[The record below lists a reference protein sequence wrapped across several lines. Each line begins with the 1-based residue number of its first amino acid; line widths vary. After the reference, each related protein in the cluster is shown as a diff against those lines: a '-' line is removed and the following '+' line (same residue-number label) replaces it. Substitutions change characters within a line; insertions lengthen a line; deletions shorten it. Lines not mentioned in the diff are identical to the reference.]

1 MLFSFDVLKYHTD
14 PLLKVNVMQKHYL
27 KGKAQMRYALNTNQK
42 HGDWNNTLKL
52 RTPRTLKIF
61 LECVFWPITHE
72 TS

>member
-42 HGDWNNTLKL
+42 HGD
-52 RTPRTLKIF
+52 
-61 LECVFWPITHE
+61 
-72 TS
+72 